1 VLAVVLAVF
10 FLIGGVWAY
19 ANVDDLRPAASP
31 PDAYLTTAERAA
43 TARAAAADARLGRAA
58 AATQQSRGEL
68 ELARETYRTALDA
81 GRRAA
86 RLETA
91 YRTAQRDY
99 AAAQAEEQA
108 ARAEAAAAAP
118 AASAAYARSADEADQ
133 ASRQREVV
141 VFLLRLVLVLVLL
154 AVGYRWFLRLRR
166 SDSRYQPVALAFV
179 AATTLLGLVL
189 AGDYLTDHIDVLQ
202 LGPLVISLAGIALTI
217 AVFWW
222 LQRFLARRVPQ
233 RRVRR
238 GECPFCG
245 YPVRGGEHCEGC
257 GRTVVGE
264 CATCQRPRRVGT
276 YHCAECGAS

>member
-81 GRRAA
+81 GRR
-86 RLETA
+86 
-91 YRTAQRDY
+91 
-99 AAAQAEEQA
+99 AAQAEEQA

-233 RRVRR
+233 RRVRK

-264 CATCQRPRRVGT
+264 CATCHRPRRVGT